1 MQMWNDLFPAYLSKF
16 VGKMVDDTVYVEFV
30 VTYTSKNENTQ
41 DFLNDFAE
49 EFQSNM
55 SYCLRDPEW
64 ENIKFKKYIP
74 NVNVK
79 FDEMDIRASLTDIKI
94 TRKETQAD
102 LIYKYDMT
110 FIKKQEVEIDTHLN
124 SYLKHKEE
132 DEDGKKCFSLYD
144 VTINRNEE

>member
-74 NVNVK
+74 NVTLK
-79 FDEMDIRASLTDIKI
+79 FDEMDIRA
-94 TRKETQAD
+94 E
-102 LIYKYDMT
+102 
-110 FIKKQEVEIDTHLN
+110 
-124 SYLKHKEE
+124 
-132 DEDGKKCFSLYD
+132 
-144 VTINRNEE
+144 